1 MKKLV
6 QLLRD
11 NASTERKPVNLVRA
25 EGSSDATLYIYDVID
40 AYWGISAKEVAQAI
54 AGLNATDTL
63 HLRINSPGGDVF
75 EARAIAA
82 AIAQH
87 AGKTI
92 AHIDGLAA
100 SAATTIASSADEV
113 EIVDGGFYMVHNA
126 WTFAM
131 GNKHDMRET
140 AGLLDKVDGAIVADY
155 AKRTGAS
162 AEQIVTWMDAET
174 WFTAQ
179 EAVDN
184 KFADRLAPAAKD
196 GKGDKASNAASAR
209 TFNLAVFDKTPQ
221 ALLAP
226 PPQPDPEPVDAA
238 AWRAHNE
245 RRLKLLDLNA

>member
-11 NASTERKPVNLVRA
+11 NASTDRKPVNLVRA
-25 EGSSDATLYIYDVID
+25 EGSADATLYIYDVID

-54 AGLNATDTL
+54 AGLAPTDTL

-75 EARAIAA
+75 EARAISA

-87 AGKTI
+87 AGKTV

-100 SAATTIASSADEV
+100 SAATTIAASADEV
-113 EIVDGGFYMVHNA
+113 EIIDGGFYMIHNA

-131 GNKHDMRET
+131 GNKHALRET

-155 AKRTGAS
+155 AKRTGAT
-162 AEQIVTWMDAET
+162 AEQLVAWMDAET

-184 KFADRLAPAAKD
+184 KFADRLAVSAKL
-196 GKGDKASNAASAR
+196 SNPDNASAR
-209 TFNLAVFDKTPQ
+209 QFNLTVYDKTPK
-221 ALLAP
+221 ALLEPAQPAAP
-226 PPQPDPEPVDAA
+226 DYAA
-238 AWRAHNE
+238 ARAANQ
-245 RRLKLLDLNA
+245 RRLRLLSID

>member
-11 NASTERKPVNLVRA
+11 NAAADRQPVNLVRA
-25 EGSSDATLYIYDVID
+25 EDSADATLYIYDVID

-54 AGLNATDTL
+54 AGLNASDTL

-87 AGKTI
+87 AGKTV

-100 SAATTIASSADEV
+100 SAATTIASAADEV

-162 AEQIVTWMDAET
+162 AEQIVAWMDAET

-184 KFADRLAPAAKD
+184 KFADRLAPAGKD

-226 PPQPDPEPVDAA
+226 PKQPDPEPVDAA

>member
-1 MKKLV
+1 MKKLL

-11 NASTERKPVNLVRA
+11 NASAERKPLNLVRA
-25 EGSSDATLYIYDVID
+25 EGGDEATVYLYDVID
-40 AYWGISAKEVAQAI
+40 AYWGIRAKDVVQAI
-54 AGLNATDTL
+54 AGLKATDTL

-75 EARAIAA
+75 EAQAIAT

-87 AGKTI
+87 PGKTV

-100 SAATTIASSADEV
+100 SAATFISAAADEV
-113 EIVDGGFYMVHNA
+113 EISDGGFYMIHNG
-126 WTFAM
+126 WTIALGDKRVM
-131 GNKHDMRET
+131 TDT
-140 AGLLDKVDGAIVADY
+140 AALLDKVDASIVNAY
-155 AKRTGAS
+155 AKRS
-162 AEQIVTWMDAET
+162 KAEADQLKQWMDDET

-184 KFADRLAPAAKD
+184 GFADRLAAKPEKD
-196 GKGDKASNAASAR
+196 GKASNTASAR
-209 TFNLAVFDKTPQ
+209 TFNLAAFDKTPQ

-226 PPQPDPEPVDAA
+226 TPQSDPEPVDAA

>member
-11 NASTERKPVNLVRA
+11 NASAERKPVSLMRA
-25 EGSSDATLYIYDVID
+25 EGSADATLYLYDVID

-54 AGLNATDTL
+54 AGLDAATTL

-87 AGKTI
+87 GGKTV

-100 SAATTIASSADEV
+100 SAATTIASAADEV
-113 EIVDGGFYMVHNA
+113 EIVDGGFYMIHNA

-140 AGLLDKVDGAIVADY
+140 AALLDKVDGAIVGDY

-162 AEQIVTWMDAET
+162 AEQITTWMDAET

-184 KFADRLAPAAKD
+184 KFADRLATSEKL
-196 GKGDKASNAASAR
+196 SNPGNSSPK

-226 PPQPDPEPVDAA
+226 PEQPDPEPVDAA
-238 AWRAHNE
+238 AWRVHNE